1 MRHLRLAI
9 SVTAAAVLLTATA
22 ADAATGLTIVSSPNP
37 AGSDFNELDG
47 AVATAPTNAWAVG
60 FTRASTALAFA
71 PLAERWNG
79 SAWRIVATAPVTADD
94 NRPAERVVTRRDPT
108 RASARDAAASGRA
121 RSGYRLH
128 DQIRIA
134 ADRAVREEHGAKRLR
149 PEQLGLVGV
158 VR

>member
-94 NRPAERVVTRRDPT
+94 NRPAERVVTRRT
-108 RASARDAAASGRA
+108 RPGPRRVTRQHQEERAPDTASTTRFGSPRIALSVKSMA
-121 RSGYRLH
+121 RSVFVLNSW
-128 DQIRIA
+128 
-134 ADRAVREEHGAKRLR
+134 VWSE
-149 PEQLGLVGV
+149 
-158 VR
+158 